1 MVCEYLWSGVGCLE
15 AAGGDKLEA
24 GEGAHRVHR
33 DLLLLDRGGG
43 GLGPAL
49 LSLLLRLPTYITLL
63 AGIQYLIKDLGVSS
77 SSSSCSGLV
86 VAGAGAV
93 TGLMSLPLFSVSS
106 DSSPSSELFTSVEG
120 LSSILTPLD

>member
-49 LSLLLRLPTYITLL
+49 LPLLLPAIR
-63 AGIQYLIKDLGVSS
+63 
-77 SSSSCSGLV
+77 
-86 VAGAGAV
+86 
-93 TGLMSLPLFSVSS
+93 
-106 DSSPSSELFTSVEG
+106 
-120 LSSILTPLD
+120 ILTLVDIIYHIYNL

>member
-1 MVCEYLWSGVGCLE
+1 MVCEYLGSGVGCLE

-49 LSLLLRLPTYITLL
+49 LSLLLPAIR
-63 AGIQYLIKDLGVSS
+63 
-77 SSSSCSGLV
+77 
-86 VAGAGAV
+86 
-93 TGLMSLPLFSVSS
+93 
-106 DSSPSSELFTSVEG
+106 
-120 LSSILTPLD
+120 ILTLVDIIHHI